1 MRPVL
6 QRHWFLVVLGIALVV
21 GMAFPEQSA
30 PAAFAIPKDWIIAA
44 VLLAMALP
52 LEFGSMWNSLRRP
65 GPSLLAVFISFV
77 VVPLL
82 AWPISVLFQPD
93 LAAGIIIAAAVPC
106 SMASVT
112 VWTRMAG
119 GNEAVSMLVTVITN
133 LACFIVT
140 PAWVWF
146 LVGRETATEPFAI
159 MAINLFLVVVLPIVA
174 GQLLRLIPA
183 VATRAKRFKKLL
195 SIIAQLG
202 VLAIVFMGAV
212 FGGVQLRE
220 LDGQL
225 VDVAFQ
231 ILMMMVCVAALHLVV
246 WIIGYV
252 AARQIGMNREDQI
265 AVAFGGSQKTLM
277 VGLAIALSIGG
288 LAILPMLAYHVQQL
302 LIDTVLAGR
311 LRLNAVSVPAAP
323 VPD

>member
-1 MRPVL
+1 MRSIL
-6 QRHWFLVVLGIALVV
+6 QRHWFLVVLGIVLVV

-30 PAAFAIPKDWIIAA
+30 PVAFAIPKDWIIAA

-65 GPSLLAVFISFV
+65 GPSLLATFISFV

-82 AWPISVLFQPD
+82 AWPISLFFQPD
-93 LAAGIIIAAAVPC
+93 LAAGIIIASAVPC

-146 LVGRETATEPFAI
+146 LVGHETATEPFAV
-159 MAINLFLVVVLPIVA
+159 MAINLFFVVVLPIVT
-174 GQLLRLIPA
+174 GQLLRLIPP
-183 VATRAKRFKKLL
+183 VAAWAKHFKKLL
-195 SIIAQLG
+195 SIVAQLG

-212 FGGVQLRE
+212 FSGIQLRE
-220 LDGQL
+220 LEGHL
-225 VDVAFQ
+225 LGVAWQ
-231 ILMMMVCVAALHLVV
+231 ILLMMWCVAALHLAV
-246 WIIGYV
+246 WVIGYIT
-252 AARQIGMNREDQI
+252 AKEMGMNRPDQI

-311 LRLNAVSVPAAP
+311 LRAKDALHHVRNW
-323 VPD
+323 